1 MTDEE
6 LIKRKITEVAAVADD
21 LPGVIIIL
29 SGDCRQVLYMSAMGL
44 TKLNT
49 TLPELTAMREEYYS
63 RYFNADEA
71 HEYVPQVA
79 DLLERNDLNYSLTL
93 FQQVRTGPQRS
104 YELHLSTV
112 RILAQGNQGQPLLT
126 ICLSCIL
133 DPDCHINTKAQ
144 RLLDENA
151 FLRAQSARFA
161 SLTNRER
168 QVLACI
174 CRGQSSGD
182 IAENLFI
189 SVQTVD
195 THRRNLRQKLGT
207 TSAYELGQYAR
218 AFDLL

>member
-6 LIKRKITEVAAVADD
+6 LIRQKIAEVAAVADD
-21 LPGVIIIL
+21 LPGVVIVL
-29 SGDCRQVLYMSAMGL
+29 SSDCRCVLYMSARGL
-44 TKLNT
+44 ATLDV
-49 TLPELTAMREEYYS
+49 TLPELTAMGEEYYS

-71 HEYVPQVA
+71 HEYVPQVVEM
-79 DLLERNDLNYSLTL
+79 LERNDPNHSITL

-104 YELHLSTV
+104 FELHLSTV
-112 RILAQGNQGQPLLT
+112 RILAQDQRGQPLLT

-133 DPDCHINTKAQ
+133 DPSCHINTKAQ

-151 FLRAQSARFA
+151 FLRAHAARFA

-174 CRGQSSGD
+174 CHGQSSGE
-182 IAENLFI
+182 IAESLFI

-195 THRRNLRQKLGT
+195 THRRNLRQKLEA
-207 TSAYELGQYAR
+207 TSTYELGQYAR
-218 AFDLL
+218 AFDLI

>member
-1 MTDEE
+1 
-6 LIKRKITEVAAVADD
+6 
-21 LPGVIIIL
+21 
-29 SGDCRQVLYMSAMGL
+29 MSAMGL